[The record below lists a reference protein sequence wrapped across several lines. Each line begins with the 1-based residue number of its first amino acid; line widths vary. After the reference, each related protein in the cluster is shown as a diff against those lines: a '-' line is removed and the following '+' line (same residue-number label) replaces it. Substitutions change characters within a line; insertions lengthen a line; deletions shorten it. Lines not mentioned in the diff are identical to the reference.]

1 MMTFNQDEFAQFFA
15 ATARKSK
22 PALQTLVELE
32 SRGGG
37 ETRGNELRRH
47 LDRMCQKNGLNL
59 NEVTGAQIAELLRT
73 QAWGRHA

>member
-1 MMTFNQDEFAQFFA
+1 MMSFDQHEFAQFFA
-15 ATARKSK
+15 AAARKAK

-32 SRGGG
+32 ARGGG

-47 LDRMCQKNGLNL
+47 LDWLCQKNGLKL

-73 QAWGRHA
+73 QSWGRYA